1 MHKHYWTVI
10 TVLALSGMVSCSSGD
25 QKVNNEPQCVD
36 DDKRCNQE
44 TPQKCIGGTW
54 VDQETCDEN
63 NKCNKGDCI
72 ENHPSATTT
81 NTCEGNGLRCS
92 YSGVPQKC
100 VDDQWVDQDSCTSDE
115 KCVNRETGENTL
127 DFCAR
132 LFYDVACARGAAAES
147 VRDYRPSLPDPD
159 NAGAGKPDR
168 ICPGI
173 CDVVSSLQGGLFFC
187 PGTEQEEQKEERSRW
202 KPALRFRACRE
213 SWTMRNCAEL
223 WMR

>member
-147 VRDYRPSLPDPD
+147 VRDYRPSLPDPA
-159 NAGAGKPDR
+159 NTGVGKRFDHDDILTQR
-168 ICPGI
+168 A
-173 CDVVSSLQGGLFFC
+173 SGGGSFLAARPFHSKECFFYGSKRGYSV
-187 PGTEQEEQKEERSRW
+187 PSR
-202 KPALRFRACRE
+202 RRG
-213 SWTMRNCAEL
+213 
-223 WMR
+223 